1 MAKPNLVVVKLPGL
15 SGGRGPAGADGI
27 SAVNNIVNP
36 VLDADFQFN
45 QKTEI
50 QPFSYEMGPSITLT
64 FEATLILR
72 GLDGSSAVVHVEGP
86 PDSLVNGVMTY
97 PYSAAPQVSGNAVSF
112 GIPTDSEHDYY
123 VVKLAGSIRNGNS
136 SGRVSIYA
144 ENLDE
149 APGGFVAQASF
160 VQWSIPVFAVIGS
173 PTGGGGSNGDGI
185 TKEQADSL
193 YVSRTDSRLSDARV
207 PTDKSVNANKIAAGG
222 LPISSIDQLRSEL
235 DIRVK
240 TINGTSPDAS
250 GNINISGTGGV
261 SGLSETQAD
270 AKYVRLNDARLSDQ
284 RVPLDNS
291 VINNKVPNSALDQSK
306 INGLSTALDTII
318 AQLSNLTSR
327 VQTIEQNGATP
338 GGGTPGAGYPSVYTA
353 TY

>member
-36 VLDADFQFN
+36 VLDTDFPFT

-50 QPFSYEMGPSITLT
+50 QPFSYDMAPSITLT

-72 GLDGSSAVVHVEGP
+72 GLDGATAIVHVEGP
-86 PDSLVNGVMTY
+86 NDALVSGVMTY
-97 PYSAAPQVSGNAVSF
+97 PYSAAPQASGNSVSF
-112 GIPTDSEHDYY
+112 GIPTSDMEDYY
-123 VVKLAGSIRNGNS
+123 VVKVAGSIRNGNS
-136 SGRVSIYA
+136 TGKAAIYV
-144 ENLDE
+144 ENMDE
-149 APGGFVAQASF
+149 LPGSFVAQASF
-160 VQWSIPVFAVIGS
+160 VQWSIPIFAVIGS
-173 PTGGGGSNGDGI
+173 NGGGTNNGNGV
-185 TKEQADSL
+185 TKEQADLL
-193 YVSRTDSRLSDARV
+193 YVRV
-207 PTDKSVNANKIAAGG
+207 PTDKSVNSNKIAAGG
-222 LPISSIDQLRSEL
+222 LPISSIDQLRTEL

-240 TINGTSPDAS
+240 TINGTSPDSS

-261 SGLSETQAD
+261 AGISESQAD
-270 AKYVRLNDARLSDQ
+270 TKYVRLNDARLTDQ

-291 VINNKVPNSALDQSK
+291 VINNKVPNNALDQTK
-306 INGLSTALDTII
+306 INGLANALDTII

-338 GGGTPGAGYPSVYTA
+338 GGGNVGTGYPSVYTV